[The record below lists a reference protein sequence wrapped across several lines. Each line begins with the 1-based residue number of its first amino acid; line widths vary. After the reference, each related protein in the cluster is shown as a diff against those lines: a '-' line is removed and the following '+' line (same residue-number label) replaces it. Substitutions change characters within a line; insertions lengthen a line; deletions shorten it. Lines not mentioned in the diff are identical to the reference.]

1 MPKVRDL
8 LKRKGSDV
16 VTIDL
21 EATVLDAAKKMNER
35 RIGAV
40 VVMQDEKIVGIFT
53 ERDVMNRVV
62 APLRDPAAT
71 RVRDVMTAKVA
82 FCTPETPLEE
92 CRTAMTRHKIR
103 HLPVVEDNKLAGLLS
118 SGDLLARELAAQD
131 ETIRYLHEYMQGP
144 N

>member
-40 VVMQDEKIVGIFT
+40 VVMQGEKIVGIFT